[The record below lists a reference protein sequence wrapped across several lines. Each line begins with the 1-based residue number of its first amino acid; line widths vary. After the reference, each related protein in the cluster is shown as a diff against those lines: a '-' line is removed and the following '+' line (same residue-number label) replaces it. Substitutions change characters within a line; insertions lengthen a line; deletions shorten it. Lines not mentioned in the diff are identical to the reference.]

1 MPKKKKKKKK
11 YKIMELK
18 KQILK
23 ALGLDKEVNLE
34 YQDKLTDGTIIVSE
48 ADELAAGI
56 SISVLT
62 EDGTTMPLPVGE
74 YETEG
79 GVGFSV
85 EEEGVVAEIYESE
98 TEEEEVEEE
107 VEASE
112 ETEREPKKIKETK
125 EVEFDKVAFIDEVKS
140 VVDELVA
147 KTEKDIAEL
156 KSELNDLKEA
166 NGNLETEKEELSSQ
180 LEKLSKEPAS
190 KPVKTSKFNEVKSEK
205 LSKAEYREL
214 TRKEKYWYNIKN
226 N

>member
-34 YQDKLTDGTIIVSE
+34 HQDKLTDGTIIVSE

-85 EEEGVVAEIYESE
+85 EEEGIVKELYESE
-98 TEEEEVEEE
+98 TEEEVEEE

-156 KSELNDLKEA
+156 KSELKDLKEA

>member
-18 KQILK
+18 KQILI

-85 EEEGVVAEIYESE
+85 EEEGIVNELYESE
-98 TEEEEVEEE
+98 TEEEEFEEE

-140 VVDELVA
+140 IVDELVA
-147 KTEKDIAEL
+147 KTEKDIEEL
-156 KSELNDLKEA
+156 KSELNELKEA
-166 NGNLETEKEELSSQ
+166 NGNLETEKEELKTEV
-180 LEKLSKEPAS
+180 EKLSKEPAS
-190 KPVKTSKFNEVKSEK
+190 EPVKTSKFNEVKSEK
-205 LSKAEYREL
+205 LSTEDFRKL
-214 TRKEKYWYNIKN
+214 SRKEKYWYNIKN

>member
-48 ADELAAGI
+48 ADELAVSI

-166 NGNLETEKEELSSQ
+166 NGNLETEKEELKSEV
-180 LEKLSKEPAS
+180 EKLSKEPAS
-190 KPVKTSKFNEVKSEK
+190 EPVKTSKFNEVKSEK

-214 TRKEKYWYNIKN
+214 TQQEKYWYNIKN